1 MVGCACETHV
11 LFFPRLGPIQLPTYP
26 LRPDTAASL
35 PTPYSQPAPIP
46 NSSFPLLPPLSLQL
60 LAFFNAKLAAQTLD
74 AMKLSQICDI
84 LKIPSASCPNNTI
97 SQLTLIT

>member
-1 MVGCACETHV
+1 MHSRVGCPCCPGSCIQPEPIRGLA
-11 LFFPRLGPIQLPTYP
+11 FPPST
-26 LRPDTAASL
+26 
-35 PTPYSQPAPIP
+35 
-46 NSSFPLLPPLSLQL
+46 SLQL

-84 LKIPSASCPNNTI
+84 LKIPPASCPNNTI